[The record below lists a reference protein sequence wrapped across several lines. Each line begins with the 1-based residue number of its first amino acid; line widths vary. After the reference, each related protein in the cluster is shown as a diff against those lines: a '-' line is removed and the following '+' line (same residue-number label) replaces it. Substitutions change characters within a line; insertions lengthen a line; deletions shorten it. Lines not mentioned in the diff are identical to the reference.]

1 MSDISAALGL
11 SQFNKLKMFLKKR
24 NYLAKNYNKLLNNLP
39 IKKQKILLKNKSSFH
54 LYIVLLEL
62 NKIKKNYNYIFNKL
76 RSKGVLVN
84 LHYKPIHLNPY
95 YKKLGFKKG
104 DFPVAENYGKTA
116 ISLPLYF
123 DLKKKDQEK
132 IVNIFKKIIE

>member
-1 MSDISAALGL
+1 M
-11 SQFNKLKMFLKKR
+11 
-24 NYLAKNYNKLLNNLP
+24 NNLP

-104 DFPVAENYGKTA
+104 DFLWLKITEKEQF
-116 ISLPLYF
+116 LYRYILI
-123 DLKKKDQEK
+123 LKKRSRKDCTY
-132 IVNIFKKIIE
+132 F

>member
-1 MSDISAALGL
+1 M
-11 SQFNKLKMFLKKR
+11 
-24 NYLAKNYNKLLNNLP
+24 
-39 IKKQKILLKNKSSFH
+39 
-54 LYIVLLEL
+54 
-62 NKIKKNYNYIFNKL
+62 

-104 DFPVAENYGKTA
+104 DFPVAENYGKRA